1 MKRKLI
7 YSLAAALLIAGPVA
21 MMAQGQQTSPAQ
33 AKQAVQTKVEQLA
46 GKTFANCSF
55 GCYAIY
61 DNGEVIV
68 ARGEHHRLNPASNMK
83 VITTACALTT
93 LGPDY
98 RWTTRLAY
106 SGTIDETGTLNGDL
120 YIIGGGDPTLAA
132 ENKPVSA
139 EDRAKES
146 FAQWKTLLDKAGIR
160 KINGS
165 ILTDSSWMDGEREE
179 PSWLIEDVGTY
190 YGAQVSGLNFHEN
203 RQNFKVTA
211 GAGVGDKL
219 SITPLYPHTPWMQ
232 WEYGCSTGEAKTG
245 DKLFLYQN
253 YGTFKGVIT
262 GTYGVDGKGKAL
274 MCRNNYP
281 ELTAAYE
288 FYVYLQNVGLP
299 VAVDP
304 SSKADCEAAASHK
317 LAENAASA
325 NNLIPLG
332 EVKSLRLKDVVDK
345 TNKDS
350 DNFYA
355 EMLLRTMGKENGG
368 SACIKASREAMGT
381 AVRGIY
387 PGYPATEIAIR
398 DGSGLSCQNQISPY
412 FLGNFLRQMTLNPQ
426 WENFRASLVK
436 ANPRVWLKT
445 GSMQGCRTLCGYILP
460 SSPQGR
466 TIIFSIMVGHSS
478 MGVYSIDRQER
489 SLIEAL
495 EKLN

>member
-1 MKRKLI
+1 
-7 YSLAAALLIAGPVA
+7 
-21 MMAQGQQTSPAQ
+21 MMAQGQQNGPAQ
-33 AKQAVQTKVEQLA
+33 TKQAVQAKVEQLA
-46 GKTFANCSF
+46 DKTFANCSF

-61 DNGEVIV
+61 DNGEVII
-68 ARGEHHRLNPASNMK
+68 ARNEHHRLNPASNMK

-98 RWTTRLAY
+98 RWTTHLAY
-106 SGTIDETGTLNGDL
+106 SGIIDETGTLNGDL

-139 EDRAKES
+139 EDRAKEN
-146 FAQWKTLLDKAGIR
+146 FAQWKALLDKAGIR
-160 KINGS
+160 EINGS

-190 YGAQVSGLNFHEN
+190 YGVQVSGLNFHEN

-232 WEYGCSTGEAKTG
+232 WEYDCSTGEAKTG
-245 DKLFLYQN
+245 DLLFLYQN

-262 GTYGVDGKGKAL
+262 GTYGVDGKGKTL

-288 FYVYLQNVGLP
+288 FYLYLQSVGLP

-304 SSKADCEAAASHK
+304 SSKADCEAATSRK
-317 LAENAASA
+317 PAESDT
-325 NNLIPLG
+325 LTTLG

-355 EMLLRTMGKENGG
+355 EMLLRTMGKEHGG
-368 SACIKASREAMGT
+368 SACIKASREAMT
-381 AVRGIY
+381 AAVRSIY
-387 PGYPATEIAIR
+387 PGYPAAEIAIR